1 MFKNGE
7 FYLGSCSKQWNNLIL
22 KVLEMSPEMLKQRY
36 FYPTNLFIAK
46 YDTIL
51 RDFSCVCQIKCL
63 KCKLLHFI
71 FKLLE
76 ERRKFKLECAFF
88 FLVLHTVY
96 VCVGT
101 LTDERQCANGTLG
114 KALEFWVLLTVVS
127 VFPPANS
134 RWEIFLKN
142 ILSFSGCIKLPSCRD
157 VQGIK
162 ELNAFKL

>member
-1 MFKNGE
+1 
-7 FYLGSCSKQWNNLIL
+7 
-22 KVLEMSPEMLKQRY
+22 MSPEMLKQRY
-36 FYPTNLFIAK
+36 FYPPNLFIAK

-96 VCVGT
+96 TCVGT
-101 LTDERQCANGTLG
+101 PAAERQCADGILG
-114 KALEFWVLLTVVS
+114 KSLEFWVLFTVFFPLQIAGETFSLKKKFFLLVVVLNCLPVGLFRVS
-127 VFPPANS
+127 RN
-134 RWEIFLKN
+134 
-142 ILSFSGCIKLPSCRD
+142 
-157 VQGIK
+157 
-162 ELNAFKL
+162 LNAFKL